1 MQNYFSHSYY
11 YFDTY
16 NLPYLKGI
24 GVGHGDEN
32 YHWDNAA
39 RKDDLVVLQYTLA
52 GTGYFEVEG
61 QRSTQ
66 RKGSFFLAEI
76 PSNCCYYG
84 KSDWRFLYLEFS
96 KDILQWFYP
105 VNQTLHQSSI
115 DFQETLKKAH
125 DQLKK
130 QAESPFFEN
139 TSLAYDL
146 VLAIKKEL
154 VTQRIEKHPLA
165 KEIKS
170 FLEQNYQQEIGL
182 IDIEER
188 YSLSR
193 YKAIRLFEKA
203 YHISPMAYL
212 KKYRIKKALPHLLD
226 GQRRVHEIARL
237 VGMSN
242 GNYFAKVFKV
252 EMGMSPSEYRKNKQ
266 TFNEKSGQ

>member
-1 MQNYFSHSYY
+1 M
-11 YFDTY
+11 
-16 NLPYLKGI
+16 
-24 GVGHGDEN
+24 
-32 YHWDNAA
+32 
-39 RKDDLVVLQYTLA
+39 QYTLA

-188 YSLSR
+188 YNLSR

-203 YHISPMAYL
+203 YHISPIAYL

-242 GNYFAKVFKV
+242 GNYFAKVFKA
-252 EMGMSPSEYRKNKQ
+252 EMGMSPSEYRKYKQ

>member
-1 MQNYFSHSYY
+1 M
-11 YFDTY
+11 
-16 NLPYLKGI
+16 
-24 GVGHGDEN
+24 
-32 YHWDNAA
+32 
-39 RKDDLVVLQYTLA
+39 
-52 GTGYFEVEG
+52 
-61 QRSTQ
+61 
-66 RKGSFFLAEI
+66 
-76 PSNCCYYG
+76 
-84 KSDWRFLYLEFS
+84 
-96 KDILQWFYP
+96 
-105 VNQTLHQSSI
+105 
-115 DFQETLKKAH
+115 
-125 DQLKK
+125 
-130 QAESPFFEN
+130 
-139 TSLAYDL
+139 
-146 VLAIKKEL
+146 AIKKEL
-154 VTQRIEKHPLA
+154 VTQRVEKHPLA

-170 FLEQNYQQEIGL
+170 FLEQHYQQEIGL